1 MFEMPESWDTCQW
14 KLLQGVHPT
23 QEKELCFS
31 QQSWKELDTR
41 HEDAEFGVCPALVFG
56 FAIVQYFLSM
66 SFWNSNV
73 CVCMWCGWVPAG
85 CRSPGSLRAAV
96 TGGYESPD
104 VGSGNQTHVLG
115 ESSACSCPLTQ
126 TGQVSLQ
133 TQIRFILNCV
143 CQCFCVWVCS
153 FQGRCP
159 QRPEAS
165 IPLVLELG
173 GC

>member
-1 MFEMPESWDTCQW
+1 
-14 KLLQGVHPT
+14 
-23 QEKELCFS
+23 
-31 QQSWKELDTR
+31 
-41 HEDAEFGVCPALVFG
+41 
-56 FAIVQYFLSM
+56 
-66 SFWNSNV
+66 
-73 CVCMWCGWVPAG
+73 MWCGWVPAG

-153 FQGRCP
+153 FSLLGSVFLSPQGGKQLLYSNCFLFQTHRNWPNFPKVESDWPNTSCP
-159 QRPEAS
+159 LEPISRDLLLGVAGEWVSGLNMAAS
-165 IPLVLELG
+165 GLG
-173 GC
+173 ICGWRQGKTVEGDCFSAG